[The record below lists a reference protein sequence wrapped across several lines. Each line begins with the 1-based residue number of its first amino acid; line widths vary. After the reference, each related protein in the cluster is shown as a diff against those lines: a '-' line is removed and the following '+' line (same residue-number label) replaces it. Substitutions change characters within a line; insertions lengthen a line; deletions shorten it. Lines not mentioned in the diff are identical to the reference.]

1 MSHAHPIFVR
11 VSKAQEV
18 FGLHPSTIYR
28 LAQRNEI
35 TIHKRGGASFLRTSE
50 MIAYIEG
57 APSAA

>member
-1 MSHAHPIFVR
+1 MPQQPIFVR
-11 VSKAQEV
+11 VSHSQAA

-28 LAQRNEI
+28 LAQRGLV

-57 APSAA
+57 TPSAA